1 MKLNYSY
8 ASKTDD
14 RTGREDYPC
23 DNTCARDRDNSG
35 KPLAPSA
42 SQDADWLGTGVLRDE
57 FATKSAAFAYRAA
70 HRHRALA
77 YQASAT
83 G

>member
-1 MKLNYSY
+1 MKFPYSF
-8 ASKTDD
+8 ATKIA
-14 RTGREDYPC
+14 GRREQKHHPC
-23 DNTCARDRDNSG
+23 ENACARDQSTV
-35 KPLAPSA
+35 APHQCA
-42 SQDADWLGTGVLRDE
+42 PNTKEADWLGTGVLRDE

-77 YQASAT
+77 YQSAAA